1 MSAERQSRHPVPD
14 PPPVDPGEVRQLVVA
29 LGEAMAAAGDSV
41 DAIAIKLERV
51 FDAYGIGDHQVAVFP
66 TAMMVQ
72 TGEGPSARMALGTTV
87 PGQLRFDQISD
98 LYPLITT
105 VIDGGVLPGDAL
117 GRLQTILTSRVRFHW
132 FARVF
137 GQALVTLGF
146 AMLLQPTPIT
156 LAVCF
161 CLGLL
166 IGTVS
171 LSPLPLVNQIF
182 PVLMAFVTGIIVLT
196 LSNHF
201 HLDNPIRIM
210 VPPLVMFLPG
220 GMLTIATVELSA
232 GEMIAGASRLVAGL
246 VQLLLLAFG
255 LLAATT
261 VVHVSSRVLHDNPT
275 GRLGGWAPWVGI
287 LVFAI
292 GNYLLFAAPTRY
304 FPWILAVLF
313 VAYGGQRLGAQI
325 VGSEISAFFGA
336 LAMTPLVLWFDS
348 LSAGPPKLVTFQ
360 PGFWLL
366 VPGAAGLIGIAQI
379 LGAGGGGGRAFISA
393 LVTVGSIAVGVLIG
407 SSLYR
412 TFVAGSRRVTQVVV
426 DQMPRTH
433 P

>member
-1 MSAERQSRHPVPD
+1 MNVEGQSGRHDPD
-14 PPPVDPGEVRQLVVA
+14 DGPVDPGEVRQLIVA

-41 DAIAIKLERV
+41 DAIATKLERALN
-51 FDAYGIGDHQVAVFP
+51 AYGIGTHQVAVFP
-66 TAMMVQ
+66 TAFMVQ
-72 TGEGPSARMALGTTV
+72 TGEGPVARLALGTTV
-87 PGQLRFDQISD
+87 PSQLRFDQISE
-98 LYPLITT
+98 LYPLIAR
-105 VIDGGVLPGDAL
+105 VINGGVPPGEAL
-117 GRLQTILTSRVRFHW
+117 GQLRTILTNPVRFHW
-132 FARVF
+132 YARVL
-137 GQALVTLGF
+137 GQALITLGF
-146 AMLLQPTPIT
+146 AMLLQPTPVT

-161 CLGLL
+161 GLGLL
-166 IGTVS
+166 IGTLS
-171 LSPLPLVNQIF
+171 LSSLPLVNQIF
-182 PVLMAFVTGIIVLT
+182 PVLMAFMTGVIVLT

-287 LVFAI
+287 VVFAV

-336 LAMTPLVLWFDS
+336 LAMTPMVLWFDS

-366 VPGAAGLIGIAQI
+366 VPGTAGLIGIAQI
-379 LGAGGGGGRAFISA
+379 LGAGGGGGRAFVSA

-412 TFVAGSRRVTQVVV
+412 TAVAGTRRVSQVVE
-426 DQMPRTH
+426 DQIPWPH